1 MSGRSKDSSH
11 TAEGIFQLI
20 ERDIARGAYKSDDLL
35 PSIRDLANE
44 IHVSPATVAAAFRKL
59 ADRGLTYVV
68 RGVGTKVR
76 QQALLSDALGGRVS
90 IAPAGS
96 VDIASG
102 APDASLLPNLNTH
115 LHRLDVPTALY
126 NVDLVTSKIKDHAE
140 SFMADA
146 IDKRPAHLTIAS
158 GALDSISDAAS
169 ARLRPGDRVIVEDP
183 GFAAA
188 SSLLRSHALT
198 LVPVSVDDEGFEV
211 DAFAEAMKQGADA
224 VLYSPRA
231 QNPFGSASTR
241 ARAKALRDVI
251 KRHSKDGHPFFVIE
265 NDHASLISD
274 DEYNSLTTS
283 TDTWLSTRSLSKSHG
298 PDLRFAFVAGDAL
311 TIDRMRRK
319 QALNRGWMPTIM
331 QHLVAALLSDED
343 VQRSVTVA
351 AERYADR
358 RQRLINALSD
368 LGVTAH
374 GQSGLNVHV
383 PVTDEGTVSN
393 TLLTLGW
400 QTRSGQS
407 YRQHA
412 DPFIRLT
419 PAALSD
425 EQIDVLARDV
435 ANTLHAGPPV
445 LR

>member
-1 MSGRSKDSSH
+1 M
-11 TAEGIFQLI
+11 FQLI
-20 ERDIARGAYKSDDLL
+20 ERDITRSAYKPDDLL
-35 PSIRDLANE
+35 PSIRDLAKEMN
-44 IHVSPATVAAAFRKL
+44 VSPATVAAAFRKL

-76 QQALLSDALGGRVS
+76 QQSLLSDALGGSVNVAPVGS
-90 IAPAGS
+90 I
-96 VDIASG
+96 DIASG
-102 APDASLLPNLNTH
+102 APDASLLPNLNTY

-126 NVDLVTSKIKDHAE
+126 NVDLMIAKIRDHAA

-146 IDKRPAHLTIAS
+146 IDQRSAHLTIAS

-188 SSLLRSHALT
+188 SSLLRSHTLT
-198 LVPVSVDDEGFEV
+198 LVPVAVDDEGFEV
-211 DAFAEAMKQGADA
+211 NAFADAMQQGADA

-231 QNPFGSASTR
+231 QNPFGSAITR

-251 KRHSKDGHPFFVIE
+251 ERHVNDEHGFFVIE
-265 NDHASLISD
+265 NDHASLISE
-274 DEYNSLTTS
+274 DEYNSLTPS
-283 TDTWLSTRSLSKSHG
+283 SDTWLSTRSLSKSHG

-311 TIDRMRRK
+311 TIDRIRRN

-331 QHLVAALLSDED
+331 QNLVAALLSDEE
-343 VQRSVTVA
+343 VQRSVVVA
-351 AERYADR
+351 AKHYSNR
-358 RQRLINALSD
+358 RQRLIEALAD
-368 LGVTAH
+368 LGVNAH
-374 GQSGLNVHV
+374 GRSGLNVHV
-383 PVTDEGTVSN
+383 PVTDEGTIS
-393 TLLTLGW
+393 TALLTLGW
-400 QTRSGQS
+400 QTRSGQA

-419 PAALSD
+419 PAALSE

-435 ANTLHAGPPV
+435 AITLHSGPPV
-445 LR
+445 VR